1 MTTQL
6 ENQRALPVIGPSV
19 RFDELVLFDRVHS
32 RVYNDEA
39 IFEEEFQK
47 IFSRRWVFIAHD
59 SEVPNPGD
67 DVARKIGRQ
76 PVIISRGLVSEVRIQ
91 KFQFAYEQARV

>member
-6 ENQRALPVIGPSV
+6 ENQRALPVIGRSV
-19 RFDELVLFDRVHS
+19 RSYELVLADRVHS

-39 IFEEEFQK
+39 IFEDELQK
-47 IFSRRWVFIAHD
+47 IFSRGWVFIAHD

-67 DVARKIGRQ
+67 YVARKIGRQ
-76 PVIISRGLVSEVRIQ
+76 PSSS
-91 KFQFAYEQARV
+91 AAA